1 MSTPKSKKGASS
13 ALTPP
18 TKKLRNNRGVA
29 QNPILRGTLETSL
42 ETPQDP
48 NGSNDEGED
57 EDDVDYVSDVDD
69 DDQDNIE
76 ATPSMDDFM
85 DQVLLLNHKRQSPWT
100 ERDAPSCATFVALQV
115 VSQQPQSGSFGPL
128 SYRINYQ

>member
-29 QNPILRGTLETSL
+29 QNPILRGTSETSS

-57 EDDVDYVSDVDD
+57 EDDVDYVSEVDD

-76 ATPSMDDFM
+76 ATPSLDDFM

-100 ERDAPSCATFVALQV
+100 ERDAPSCATFVASQV
-115 VSQQPQSGSFGPL
+115 VSQHPL
-128 SYRINYQ
+128 R